1 MNQTANQAGTAQPNA
16 ARDSTA
22 HDNTAHDNTAL
33 QFDIR
38 GMTCASCVAR
48 VEKTLRAVPGVDDAS
63 VNLATEK
70 ARVQGAAIDVQALLA
85 AIDRAGYEALV
96 IDPAHQAAS
105 ADAGAGPGARGR
117 AASRWPVWWP
127 VALAALLSLPL
138 VAPMLAAPFGLHPM
152 LPGWLQLALATPV
165 QFWLGARF
173 YRVGWKAVRAGAGNM
188 DLLVALGTSAAYA
201 LSVWTLLRGGEGAA
215 HLYFESSAVVITLVL
230 LGKWLEGRAKGQAV
244 AAIRALQSLQATHA
258 LVRRGGADVQV
269 ALATLRVGDTIVVR
283 PGERVPADG
292 RVLEGSSH
300 VDASLLTGESLPVAV
315 APGDRVGAG
324 AVNGEGALLLE
335 ASAVG
340 ADSMLSRIIRMV
352 EDAQAA
358 KAPIQRLVDRVSA
371 VFVPVVLLISLLTL
385 LGWGLTTGD
394 WQGALLNAV
403 AVQVIACPCA
413 LGLATPTGIMVG
425 TGSAAR
431 HGILI
436 KDAAA
441 LETAHALRVVAF
453 DKTGTL
459 TEGRPQV
466 LAVEGADPR
475 RVLALAWAVQQYSE
489 HPLAHA
495 VAAAARDAGLALP
508 AATDARALPGR
519 GVQARVDGEPVYL
532 GNLRL
537 MRELGA
543 DVEAGQGGEQ
553 GTEQG
558 NCAAALHEA
567 AARHE
572 ADGRTVSWL
581 ATGAE
586 GAPALRGLL
595 VFGDRIKPTSR
606 AAVAGLQALG
616 IEVVMLT
623 GDNAGSA
630 AAVARELGLSHFL
643 AELLPGDKADAL
655 RALGT
660 DGRKV
665 AMVGD
670 GINDAPALAA
680 ADVGIAMAGGTDVA
694 MHTAGI
700 TLMRGD
706 PLLVQDA
713 IAISRRTYRKIR
725 QNLAWAFVYNVV
737 GIPVAAFGLLNPV
750 LAGAAMALSSVSVV
764 TNALL
769 LRRWVPARRADAV
782 AAYERALPALQLPPA
797 TPPNAAAGPAAV
809 AAPAGAAQQ
818 INHEAAAAP
827 PTQGEQTMYELTVE
841 DMSCKHCVGR
851 VTQAVQGIDPA
862 AQVDIDLPTKKVR
875 IDSSADLDRIAG
887 AIDEA
892 GYPVSARA
900 AA

>member
-1 MNQTANQAGTAQPNA
+1 MSQTANQAGTVPPGAAQ
-16 ARDSTA
+16 T
-22 HDNTAHDNTAL
+22 NTAL

-48 VEKTLRAVPGVDDAS
+48 VEKALRGVPGVDDAS

-70 ARVQGAAIDVQALLA
+70 ARVQGAAIDVQAVLA

-96 IDPAHQAAS
+96 IDQAHQAEPAN
-105 ADAGAGPGARGR
+105 AGAGQGARGP
-117 AASRWPVWWP
+117 AASRWPAWWP

-138 VAPMLAAPFGLHPM
+138 VTPMLAAPFGLHSM

-173 YRVGWKAVRAGAGNM
+173 YRAGWKAVRAGAGNM

-258 LVRRGGADVQV
+258 LVRRGGSDVQV
-269 ALATLRVGDTIVVR
+269 ALAALRVGDTIVVR

-324 AVNGEGALLLE
+324 AVNGEGSLLLE

-385 LGWGLTTGD
+385 LGWGLATGD

-403 AVQVIACPCA
+403 TVQVIACPCA
-413 LGLATPTGIMVG
+413 LGLATPTGIIVG

-495 VAAAARDAGLALP
+495 VAAAAREAGLALP
-508 AATDARALPGR
+508 AAADARALPGR

-543 DVEAGQGGEQ
+543 DVEAGQGAS
-553 GTEQG
+553 
-558 NCAAALHEA
+558 AAALHEA

-586 GAPALRGLL
+586 GAFALRGLL

-630 AAVARELGLSHFL
+630 AAVARELGLSRYL
-643 AELLPGDKADAL
+643 AELLPGAKADAL
-655 RALGT
+655 RALGA

-713 IAISRRTYRKIR
+713 IDISRRTYRKIR

-769 LRRWVPARRADAV
+769 LRRWVPARRADGV
-782 AAYERALPALQLPPA
+782 AADAQVLPALQLPPA
-797 TPPNAAAGPAAV
+797 TPPNPGAGAAAAV
-809 AAPAGAAQQ
+809 AAADIAPATVAAQQ
-818 INHEAAAAP
+818 VNHEAAAAP

-851 VTQAVQGIDPA
+851 VTKAVQGIDPA
-862 AQVDIDLPTKKVR
+862 ATVDIDLPTKKVR
-875 IDSSADLDRIAG
+875 IDSSADLERIAG

-900 AA
+900 PA

>member
-1 MNQTANQAGTAQPNA
+1 MSQTANQAGTAPPGA
-16 ARDSTA
+16 AQT
-22 HDNTAHDNTAL
+22 NTAL

-48 VEKTLRAVPGVDDAS
+48 VEKALRAVPGVDDAS

-96 IDPAHQAAS
+96 IDPAREAGPT
-105 ADAGAGPGARGR
+105 DAGAGPGAREQ
-117 AASRWPVWWP
+117 AASRWPAWWP

-173 YRVGWKAVRAGAGNM
+173 YRAGWKAVRAGAGNM

-201 LSVWTLLRGGEGAA
+201 LSVWTLLRGGDRAP

-269 ALATLRVGDTIVVR
+269 ALGALRVGDTIVVR

-315 APGDRVGAG
+315 APGDHVGAG
-324 AVNGEGALLLE
+324 AVNGEGSLLLE

-543 DVEAGQGGEQ
+543 EVGAGQSGERSTGQ
-553 GTEQG
+553 GS
-558 NCAAALHEA
+558 CAAALREA

-581 ATGAE
+581 AAGAE
-586 GAPALRGLL
+586 GALEVRGLL

-630 AAVARELGLSHFL
+630 AAVARELGLSHYL

-655 RALGT
+655 RRLAA

-769 LRRWVPARRADAV
+769 LRRWVPVRDPAAV
-782 AAYERALPALQLPPA
+782 AAYVQALPALQLPPA
-797 TPPNAAAGPAAV
+797 AATDPTAAE
-809 AAPAGAAQQ
+809 APSIAAQQ

-827 PTQGEQTMYELTVE
+827 PTQGEQAMYELTVE
-841 DMSCKHCVGR
+841 DMTCKHCVGR
-851 VTQAVQGIDPA
+851 VTKAVQGIDPA
-862 AQVDIDLPTKKVR
+862 ATVNIDLPTKKVR
-875 IDSSADLDRIAG
+875 IDSSAHLDRIAG

-900 AA
+900 PS